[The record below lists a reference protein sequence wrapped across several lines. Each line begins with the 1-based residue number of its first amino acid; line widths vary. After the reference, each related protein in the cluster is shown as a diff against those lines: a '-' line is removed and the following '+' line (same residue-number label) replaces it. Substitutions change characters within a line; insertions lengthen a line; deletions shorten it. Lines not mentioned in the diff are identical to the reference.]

1 MSHAEQ
7 TTQGPPESLLAALW
21 PQDVPDDVRALLDA
35 NPQLRADRTAVLD
48 LAFDEYCRLVE
59 AGRAP
64 DPEEY
69 CARFPTFGHSLLQ
82 TLRAQEYLAANPSLL
97 EEKKDT
103 TPWPV
108 PGETF
113 LGFRLLR
120 ELGRGAFARV
130 FLAAEPDLGD
140 RLVAVKV
147 SPRVDDEAKT
157 LGQLNHPNVMKVHS
171 VRKDERS
178 GLTAV
183 CMPYLGGATLH
194 GVLASFR
201 NAPPRQARVILDA
214 ARAALGPDRIDD
226 GPAPHPLLEAA
237 SYAEGVCL
245 VGAQLADALAFMH
258 TRDFYHR
265 DLKPSNVLLCPDGR
279 PMLLDFNL
287 SANPH
292 ARRERL
298 GGTLPY
304 MSPEQVSVTFD
315 LDGAAPVDG
324 RSDLFSLGVILF
336 ELLTGRPPF
345 GEVPRGVPS
354 AEDCAD
360 LLERQKA
367 GAPPVRQLCP
377 EATPAL
383 ARVIDR
389 CLAFERRRRPRD
401 AAEVA
406 AALRR
411 DLTRHRR
418 ILRRV
423 RRHPRKLGIAAAL
436 VLALAAGG
444 IGYLAARPPYPER
457 MLRDAR
463 AAYIGG
469 DDEKA
474 LECAQRLLACA
485 PQAAEGHFLRGR
497 VYQRQGNLGLARLDY
512 AEADSLGTDGRAT
525 AGLAYLLAGFEKH
538 ESAVTAGQRAVER
551 GFATAEVYNNLA
563 YSQMLSGHSKD
574 ANESLREALAR
585 GPGLAAA
592 HHNRLV
598 MLRRELLLNNS
609 KRLPEV
615 ADALQKAFD
624 SAPESGELHKDAAE
638 LCAVAGNYVP
648 AWDDVALTHLERAA
662 ALGWTFPAAPANA
675 YSRLRDHPRYKAL
688 PHEAQS
694 PPPLATRRLSDPL
707 AALPVGP

>member
-1 MSHAEQ
+1 MSHADQ
-7 TTQGPPESLLAALW
+7 TAQRPPESLLAALW
-21 PQDVPDDVRALLDA
+21 PQNVPDDVRALLDG

-48 LAFDEYCRLVE
+48 LAFDEYCRLAE
-59 AGRAP
+59 AGQAP

-82 TLRAQEYLAANPSLL
+82 AILAQEYLEANPSLL
-97 EEKKDT
+97 EEKRDT

-140 RLVAVKV
+140 RLVAVKISSRV
-147 SPRVDDEAKT
+147 SDEAKT

-171 VRKDERS
+171 VRKDECS

-194 GVLASFR
+194 GVLTSFQKGQ
-201 NAPPRQARVILDA
+201 PRRARVILDA
-214 ARAALGPDRIDD
+214 ARAALGTDAMDD
-226 GPAPHPLLEAA
+226 GPAPHPLLETA

-258 TRDFYHR
+258 ARDFYHR

-292 ARRERL
+292 AGRERL

-304 MSPEQVSVTFD
+304 MSPEQVSATFG

-383 ARVIDR
+383 QLLLEH
-389 CLAFERRRRPRD
+389 CLRKDPAERPNSAVEVYLRLQELGKASGILLLPPG
-401 AAEVA
+401 AMEKLVA
-406 AALRR
+406 ARQQSQQA
-411 DLTRHRR
+411 DT
-418 ILRRV
+418 V
-423 RRHPRKLGIAAAL
+423 AYVPADTQKAGRKRYLVVGVAVAAG
-436 VLALAAGG
+436 LALALAGG
-444 IGYLAARPPYPER
+444 AI
-457 MLRDAR
+457 
-463 AAYIGG
+463 
-469 DDEKA
+469 
-474 LECAQRLLACA
+474 LLH
-485 PQAAEGHFLRGR
+485 QFGVL
-497 VYQRQGNLGLARLDY
+497 
-512 AEADSLGTDGRAT
+512 
-525 AGLAYLLAGFEKH
+525 
-538 ESAVTAGQRAVER
+538 
-551 GFATAEVYNNLA
+551 
-563 YSQMLSGHSKD
+563 
-574 ANESLREALAR
+574 
-585 GPGLAAA
+585 
-592 HHNRLV
+592 
-598 MLRRELLLNNS
+598 
-609 KRLPEV
+609 
-615 ADALQKAFD
+615 
-624 SAPESGELHKDAAE
+624 
-638 LCAVAGNYVP
+638 
-648 AWDDVALTHLERAA
+648 
-662 ALGWTFPAAPANA
+662 
-675 YSRLRDHPRYKAL
+675 
-688 PHEAQS
+688 
-694 PPPLATRRLSDPL
+694 
-707 AALPVGP
+707 